1 MMQSST
7 CAVVVVRERLTLTKD
22 SVVMDCAKIFSDVT
36 RL

>member
-7 CAVVVVRERLTLTKD
+7 CAIDAVTERLMLTKE
-22 SVVMDCAKIFSDVT
+22 SVVMDCAKIFSDYT